1 MCNPVAAA
9 IMSIGGSLYS
19 GITGMQAAREQ
30 ANAARMQ
37 SEYQARA
44 LEFNAAQARNEAE
57 AVSRQGANEVSDLQ
71 KRQRAVAASGRAA
84 AGASGLMVDS
94 GSASDVNAAVEVQ
107 AEQDRNLLRENYQRR
122 RFGYINQ
129 AAGYEHQAQ
138 GARRGGEAYA
148 SAAENAGRAGLAGSL
163 LTAAGTV
170 SSKWDDLTG
179 WMKPKKGVKRV
190 ADWHD
195 GGNALPY

>member
-1 MCNPVAAA
+1 MCNPVIATA
-9 IMSIGGSLYS
+9 MSVAGGVYS

-37 SEYQARA
+37 SEYQAQA
-44 LEFNAAQARNEAE
+44 LEFNAAQARNEAD
-57 AVSRQGANEVSDLQ
+57 AVSRQGANEISDLQ

-84 AGASGLMVDS
+84 AGASGLLVDS
-94 GSASDVNAAVEVQ
+94 GSAADVNAATEVQ
-107 AEQDRNLLRENYQRR
+107 AESDRNLMRENYQRR

-129 AAGYEHQAQ
+129 AAGYEHQAA
-138 GARRGGEAYA
+138 GARAGGEAYA
-148 SAAENAGRAGLAGSL
+148 SAVENAGRAGLAGSL

-179 WMKPKKGVKRV
+179 WQKPKKGVKRV

>member
-1 MCNPVAAA
+1 MCNPAAA
-9 IMSIGGSLYS
+9 AVMSIGGSLYS

-30 ANAARMQ
+30 AAAARMQ
-37 SEYQARA
+37 SEYQAQA

-71 KRQRAVAASGRAA
+71 RRQRAVAASGRAA
-84 AGASGLMVDS
+84 AGASGLLTDS
-94 GSASDVNAAVEVQ
+94 GSASEVNAAVEVQ
-107 AEQDRNLLRENYQRR
+107 AESDRNLMRENYQRR

-129 AAGYEHQAQ
+129 AAGYEHQAA

-170 SSKWDDLTG
+170 SSKWDDLTD
-179 WMKPKKGVKRV
+179 WQKSRGVKRA

>member
-9 IMSIGGSLYS
+9 VMSIGGSLYS

-94 GSASDVNAAVEVQ
+94 DAVEVQ

-129 AAGYEHQAQ
+129 AAGYEHQAA

>member
-1 MCNPVAAA
+1 M
-9 IMSIGGSLYS
+9 
-19 GITGMQAAREQ
+19 
-30 ANAARMQ
+30 
-37 SEYQARA
+37 
-44 LEFNAAQARNEAE
+44 
-57 AVSRQGANEVSDLQ
+57 
-71 KRQRAVAASGRAA
+71 
-84 AGASGLMVDS
+84 
-94 GSASDVNAAVEVQ
+94 
-107 AEQDRNLLRENYQRR
+107 RENYQRR

-129 AAGYEHQAQ
+129 AAGYEHQAA
-138 GARRGGEAYA
+138 GARAGGEAYA

-170 SSKWDDLTG
+170 SSKWDDMTG

>member
-1 MCNPVAAA
+1 
-9 IMSIGGSLYS
+9 
-19 GITGMQAAREQ
+19 
-30 ANAARMQ
+30 
-37 SEYQARA
+37 
-44 LEFNAAQARNEAE
+44 
-57 AVSRQGANEVSDLQ
+57 
-71 KRQRAVAASGRAA
+71 
-84 AGASGLMVDS
+84 MVDS

-129 AAGYEHQAQ
+129 AAGYEHQAA

>member
-9 IMSIGGSLYS
+9 VMSIGGSLYS

-37 SEYQARA
+37 SEYQAQA

-94 GSASDVNAAVEVQ
+94 GSASDVNAAVEAQ

-129 AAGYEHQAQ
+129 AA

>member
-9 IMSIGGSLYS
+9 VMSIGGSLYS

-30 ANAARMQ
+30 AHAAR
-37 SEYQARA
+37 
-44 LEFNAAQARNEAE
+44 
-57 AVSRQGANEVSDLQ
+57 
-71 KRQRAVAASGRAA
+71 
-84 AGASGLMVDS
+84 
-94 GSASDVNAAVEVQ
+94 
-107 AEQDRNLLRENYQRR
+107 
-122 RFGYINQ
+122 
-129 AAGYEHQAQ
+129 
-138 GARRGGEAYA
+138 
-148 SAAENAGRAGLAGSL
+148 
-163 LTAAGTV
+163 TV

>member
-1 MCNPVAAA
+1 MCNPVIATA
-9 IMSIGGSLYS
+9 MSVAGGVYS

-37 SEYQARA
+37 SEYQAQA
-44 LEFNAAQARNEAE
+44 LEFNAAQARNEAD

-84 AGASGLMVDS
+84 AGASGLLVDS
-94 GSASDVNAAVEVQ
+94 GSAADVNAATEVQ
-107 AEQDRNLLRENYQRR
+107 AESDRNLMRENYQRR

-129 AAGYEHQAQ
+129 AAGYEHQAA

-148 SAAENAGRAGLAGSL
+148 SAAENGDCVEQVGRPDWLDEAEEGRQARRGLARRRQRAAL
-163 LTAAGTV
+163 LRRRIRYESGWTA
-170 SSKWDDLTG
+170 
-179 WMKPKKGVKRV
+179 
-190 ADWHD
+190 
-195 GGNALPY
+195 